1 MRLKKIKILIF
12 VPHYLPGY
20 KAGGPVRSIAN
31 MIQSLGEEFNFK
43 IITSDRDLYSQ
54 KPFSNIS
61 SNSWIKLTNTTVFYA
76 SPKYLSLKNMI
87 KLFHNT
93 DYDILYLNSF
103 FHPFF
108 GILPIFIS
116 KVSKIKK
123 IPVILAPRGEFSP
136 GALSIKGN
144 KKRIYVILSKIS
156 RLYSHIYW
164 QASSEVEKN
173 DIKNVFKRSSEIF
186 IAPNIPPKKESHNE
200 NSNPLKKVGFL
211 NIVFLSRISPIKNLD
226 GALNLLK
233 NIKGNINFDI
243 FGPVGEESYWKKCQ
257 SIIDKLEFNVVV
269 RYKGSV
275 NHEKVNSIFKSYD
288 LFFLPTHGEN
298 FGHVILEALSA
309 GLPVIISDQTP
320 WHDLSKFNAGIDI
333 PIEDAEKYRQT
344 INDFV
349 QMSSDEY
356 NKFRKGAL
364 SYANAY
370 TNDSEIIQ
378 KNREMF
384 LDTYSKS

>member
-1 MRLKKIKILIF
+1 MRLKKIKILIL

-20 KAGGPVRSIAN
+20 KAGGPIRSVAN
-31 MIQSLGEEFNFK
+31 MVHSLGDEFNFK

-76 SPKYLSLKNMI
+76 SPKFLSLKNMI

-93 DYDILYLNSF
+93 DFDILYLNSF
-103 FHPFF
+103 FHPVF
-108 GILPIFIS
+108 GILPIFI
-116 KVSKIKK
+116 SKIKK
-123 IPVILAPRGEFSP
+123 IPVILAPRGEFSS
-136 GALSIKGN
+136 GALSIKPI
-144 KKRIYVILSKIS
+144 KKRIYIIFSNIS
-156 RLYSHIYW
+156 RLYNHIYW
-164 QASSEVEKN
+164 QASSEIEKN
-173 DIKNVFKRSSEIF
+173 DIKNVFKRSTEIF
-186 IAPNIPPKKESHNE
+186 TAPNIPIKKESN
-200 NSNPLKKVGFL
+200 NAKSNPLKKVGFL
-211 NIVFLSRISPIKNLD
+211 NVVFLSRISPKKNLD
-226 GALNLLK
+226 GALNILK
-233 NIKGNINFDI
+233 NIKGTIVFDI
-243 FGPVGEESYWKKCQ
+243 FGPIGDESYWKNCQ
-257 SIIDKLEFNVVV
+257 SIIDKIGSNILV

-275 NHEKVNSIFKSYD
+275 NHETVNSVLRSYD